1 MKSLPASV
9 SATNEN
15 SMLTIASSSNKSLL
29 FRFLN
34 EQVEEGFYAL
44 VIDYLKEN
52 DFDLSAVNVDEE
64 TRSSCTKLY
73 ELSDFVQEYIKKPE
87 RYEIEDW
94 IEPLFKFVYG
104 DIDPNQIDAPVA
116 VSGVYRYS
124 IWLIYLYQCE
134 KFEVAMRLIGEKIA
148 PQLINTY
155 FQVLEIE
162 ERPKCFDKAI
172 MGYLDL
178 ISVVMDIDVA
188 AQIRSPE
195 TYLNNLEVLYDYL
208 IEDENVPSD
217 YKLHFSM
224 GLFNEFVRNLN
235 YEKAF
240 EFYGL
245 NAEFIPID
253 NLKVYDS
260 FKDLIRHCDN
270 AQYTNFLNRAVVT
283 AISKQDIY
291 NRRID
296 GLIAEV
302 SQFIKKVY
310 KFIEDEPVMKKNLQ
324 VLGAGQALTDK
335 SNIFEGLYEY
345 NLIFY
350 ECGIKALVNQD
361 VSSHSWEEKYEIL
374 ELLYTTLNVLF
385 DGYNVYELSNRIE
398 HQYVELNWTGTYVNS
413 NPTLL
418 KNLFSIKE
426 KIKAFKVRKNSIV
439 EKNKANFEIKKLL
452 EDRQKHLVFIAAD
465 EMIKHGLNNGKINI
479 INSNYDTKK
488 AEKMFLKTYGEIKL
502 GTRYA
507 QESTEKGSLF
517 GNKLSQSEQDAL
529 RLLRHP
535 HLSEMIY
542 KSEWL
547 WNQYLDKGVDKQT
560 PEERTYSVACLIK
573 AVEILISRKA
583 PEEKKEDGQSKRVI
597 ITKTGKVIELSDES
611 NQTTI
616 AAKPESNVITY
627 INNVDKFLID
637 KSEEKVAYVRKYLDD
652 WIKAL
657 MEKQIDKDKL
667 LDLNDAED
675 FRSHTLKVI
684 KKLHLDLI
692 PM

>member
-1 MKSLPASV
+1 
-9 SATNEN
+9 
-15 SMLTIASSSNKSLL
+15 
-29 FRFLN
+29 
-34 EQVEEGFYAL
+34 
-44 VIDYLKEN
+44 
-52 DFDLSAVNVDEE
+52 
-64 TRSSCTKLY
+64 
-73 ELSDFVQEYIKKPE
+73 
-87 RYEIEDW
+87 
-94 IEPLFKFVYG
+94 
-104 DIDPNQIDAPVA
+104 
-116 VSGVYRYS
+116 
-124 IWLIYLYQCE
+124 
-134 KFEVAMRLIGEKIA
+134 
-148 PQLINTY
+148 
-155 FQVLEIE
+155 
-162 ERPKCFDKAI
+162 
-172 MGYLDL
+172 
-178 ISVVMDIDVA
+178 
-188 AQIRSPE
+188 
-195 TYLNNLEVLYDYL
+195 
-208 IEDENVPSD
+208 
-217 YKLHFSM
+217 
-224 GLFNEFVRNLN
+224 
-235 YEKAF
+235 
-240 EFYGL
+240 
-245 NAEFIPID
+245 
-253 NLKVYDS
+253 
-260 FKDLIRHCDN
+260 
-270 AQYTNFLNRAVVT
+270 
-283 AISKQDIY
+283 
-291 NRRID
+291 
-296 GLIAEV
+296 
-302 SQFIKKVY
+302 
-310 KFIEDEPVMKKNLQ
+310 MKKNLQ
-324 VLGAGQALTDK
+324 VLGAGQSLTDK

-502 GTRYA
+502 GTRYV

-611 NQTTI
+611 NQTTT

-684 KKLHLDLI
+684 KKLYLDLI

>member
-73 ELSDFVQEYIKKPE
+73 ELSDFVQKYIKKPE

-611 NQTTI
+611 NQTTT